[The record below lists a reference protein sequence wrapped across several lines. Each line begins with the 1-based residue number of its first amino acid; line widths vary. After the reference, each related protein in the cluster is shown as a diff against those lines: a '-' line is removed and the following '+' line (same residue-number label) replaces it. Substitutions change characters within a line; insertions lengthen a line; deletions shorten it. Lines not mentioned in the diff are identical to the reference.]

1 MWAPVARTLLTRGA
15 VPAGQDL
22 IVVGG
27 ELDPDLV
34 LSAYRHGLFPMGT
47 GGAGAP
53 PIGWWSPD
61 PRGVLLPGGLH
72 VSRSLARSR
81 RRFEVSLDTDFDAVV
96 RACADPRR
104 SGRWITP
111 AIIETYGELHRR
123 GDAHSIEVR
132 REGRLVGGLYGIA
145 IGGLFAGESMFHRER
160 DASKVA
166 LAALVDLVFGV
177 AAASPGDPGTG
188 EASGAEAAGPDDAA
202 TRIID
207 VQWSTPHLASLGVVE
222 VARADY
228 LRRLARATDAPAP
241 RALAE
246 PGRLTFS

>member
-1 MWAPVARTLLTRGA
+1 MARTLL
-15 VPAGQDL
+15 VPGSVSAAQDL

-47 GGAGAP
+47 GRKGAP
-53 PIGWWSPD
+53 PMGWWSPD

-81 RRFEVSLDTDFDAVV
+81 RRFEVSLDTDFVGVV

-111 AIIETYGELHRR
+111 AIVDTYTELHAR
-123 GDAHSIEVR
+123 GVAHSIEVR
-132 REGRLVGGLYGIA
+132 REGELVGGLYGLA

-166 LAALVDLVFGV
+166 LAALVDLVLPPDACATDASSV
-177 AAASPGDPGTG
+177 AAAGT
-188 EASGAEAAGPDDAA
+188 
-202 TRIID
+202 RLID
-207 VQWSTPHLASLGVVE
+207 VQWSTPHLAGLGVVE
-222 VARADY
+222 MRREDY
-228 LRRLARATDAPAP
+228 LRLLTQATQTPPSPGLATPGPLPAVMP
-241 RALAE
+241 LAE
-246 PGRLTFS
+246 RHATPSR